1 MIGLPG
7 CVTVRPGALQEHVVR
22 PAGTLPAGQARPVPG
37 QHITGHRALQ
47 RRQARRRRPAGLRRR
62 GQLPVNR
69 RDVTPPERHALPD
82 LVRDLEAL
90 TRPAVQAL
98 TRAGLTHPPPHRA
111 LGDLQCTGLSPA
123 SEGVHVAMGSRH

>member
-7 CVTVRPGALQEHVVR
+7 RIAVRPGALQEHVVR

-37 QHITGHRALQ
+37 KHITRHRALQ
-47 RRQARRRRPAGLRRR
+47 RRQARRRRAASLRRP

-69 RDVTPPERHALPD
+69 RSITPPERHPLPD
-82 LVRDLEAL
+82 LIRDLETL

-98 TRAGLTHPPPHRA
+98 TRASLTHPPPHRA
-111 LGDLQCTGLSPA
+111 L
-123 SEGVHVAMGSRH
+123 